1 MSLPATFLEFLPVF
15 RVLSAASFVRSMPL
29 YNVPISVRNFLSRP
43 WHYSSCPFPRP
54 FLHKTP
60 PPSPLILHSTPSPSF
75 HPSSST
81 LIRVYCQR
89 HSYDVLFFV

>member
-43 WHYSSCPFPRP
+43 WHYSSCPFPL
-54 FLHKTP
+54 FY
-60 PPSPLILHSTPSPSF
+60 HS
-75 HPSSST
+75 HCKGNLSSAQSAG
-81 LIRVYCQR
+81 
-89 HSYDVLFFV
+89 D